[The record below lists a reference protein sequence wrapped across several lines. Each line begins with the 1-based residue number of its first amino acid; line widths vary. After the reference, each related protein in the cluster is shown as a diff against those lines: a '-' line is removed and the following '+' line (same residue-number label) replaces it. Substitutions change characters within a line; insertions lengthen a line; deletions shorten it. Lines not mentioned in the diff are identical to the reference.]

1 MKTYQQCSASHPRKP
16 VSGNYKPE
24 SPKFSEKSL
33 RGWPKLQSGEF
44 RTLSTFQPQLL
55 QSKAKLVTM
64 LKSQREDV
72 GCFQQA

>member
-33 RGWPKLQSGEF
+33 WGWLKLQSGEF
-44 RTLSTFQPQLL
+44 RTLPTLHH
-55 QSKAKLVTM
+55 AA
-64 LKSQREDV
+64 
-72 GCFQQA
+72 GCSPSSYNVRLS